1 MRANLTKHDGEYSI
15 TTAHRAGGTR
25 RPRTTTVALTD
36 CVCYDAEGNVIRTI
50 ARTAK
55 PNTKARSR
63 TPRATTVTSAAR
75 RDIMLQATM
84 GTIHSEQ

>member
-1 MRANLTKHDGEYSI
+1 MRANLTKDGNEYTI
-15 TTAHRAGGTR
+15 TTAQRAGGTR

-36 CVCYDAEGNVIRTI
+36 CVCYDAEGNVIRVI
-50 ARTAK
+50 PRTAK
-55 PNTKARSR
+55 LNTKSRSR
-63 TPRATTVTSAAR
+63 TPRTTTITSAAR